1 MNIKE
6 FAEKYRVRLND
17 KKHERKYRI
26 STSED
31 TVHGRYSEIVDD
43 KTFGSVFAVRF
54 IAAPRSAVM
63 TGALRNRYR
72 AALAGG
78 LTLKRKHGDDEMTFH
93 FNPTNAEQ
101 TRLALKRLVGARH
114 RRTVSLT
121 DEQRQAIADRLRN
134 ARNRPLATV
143 AA

>member
-1 MNIKE
+1 MDIKE
-6 FAEKYRVRLND
+6 FTEKYRVRLND

-31 TVHGRYSEIVDD
+31 TVHGRYGEIVDD
-43 KTFGSVFAVRF
+43 KTFGSVFAVRL
-54 IAAPRSAVM
+54 IAVPRSAVM

-78 LTLKRKHGDDEMTFH
+78 LKLKRKHGDDESTFH
-93 FNPTNAEQ
+93 FDPANAEQ
-101 TRLALKRLVGARH
+101 ARLALKLVGARN
-114 RRTVSLT
+114 RRSVSLT
-121 DEQRQAIADRLRN
+121 DAQRQVIGDRLKN
-134 ARNRPLATV
+134 ARNRSLAAV